1 MSVREIQRESLG
13 TGGLRLFWRVWAP
26 DTPAGR
32 VSGRVLVA
40 HGYAEHGG
48 RYRGLAERL
57 VDAGLHVV
65 VPDHRGHGRSEGRP
79 VSVRSFDDYVADL
92 GRIAEEAER
101 EDGEAPTLL
110 LGHSMGGLIALLH
123 AYRHQNEL
131 RGLILS
137 APAVVP
143 PRLLPGTRL
152 LGRLLSRVAPDLG
165 VTRLPLDRIS
175 RDPAVLAAYRAD
187 PWVHRRR
194 VRARLGAELLRAMA
208 EAAEGLPRLV
218 LPVLVVQGTAD
229 EIVPPSAAPFVHSR
243 VGSPDR
249 TLRQYPGLFHE
260 VLNEPERDQVIAEML
275 DWMRA
280 RLPHEAAQGAP
291 ALPP

>member
-1 MSVREIQRESLG
+1 MSVREIQRESPG

-26 DTPAGR
+26 DASAGR
-32 VSGRVLVA
+32 VPGRVLVA

-92 GRIAEEAER
+92 RRIAEEVER

-110 LGHSMGGLIALLH
+110 LGHSMGGLIAILY
-123 AYRHQNEL
+123 AFRHQNEL

-175 RDPAVLAAYRAD
+175 RDPAVLAAHRAD

-229 EIVPPSAAPFVHSR
+229 EIVPPSAAQFVHSR
-243 VGSPDR
+243 VGSADR

-291 ALPP
+291 ALSP